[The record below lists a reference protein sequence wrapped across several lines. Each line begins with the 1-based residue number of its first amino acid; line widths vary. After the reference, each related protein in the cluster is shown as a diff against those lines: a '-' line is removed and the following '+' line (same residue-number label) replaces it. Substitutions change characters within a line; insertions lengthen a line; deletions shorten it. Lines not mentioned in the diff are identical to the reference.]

1 MACAALVSQLALML
15 ARTMAASPSAPSGR
29 QPEAADSS
37 GPLPPPPPP
46 PPVVCTRPTGRAG
59 YDWDHGP
66 AQETLLWSA
75 FAVCARVHNGL
86 PACGLTYRAARQ
98 RAQQSKLLLGQR
110 KSKGAHTGA
119 EMAKD
124 WRCTPSYLIIVRA

>member
-1 MACAALVSQLALML
+1 MVARVCPAAGGSYEL
-15 ARTMAASPSAPSGR
+15 G
-29 QPEAADSS
+29 
-37 GPLPPPPPP
+37 G
-46 PPVVCTRPTGRAG
+46 
-59 YDWDHGP
+59 
-66 AQETLLWSA
+66 
-75 FAVCARVHNGL
+75 CARVHNGL

>member
-75 FAVCARVHNGL
+75 FAVSGVVCAQGYAPVFGKRTWNGRQQPTTRML
-86 PACGLTYRAARQ
+86 P
-98 RAQQSKLLLGQR
+98 LLHVEG
-110 KSKGAHTGA
+110 
-119 EMAKD
+119 
-124 WRCTPSYLIIVRA
+124 